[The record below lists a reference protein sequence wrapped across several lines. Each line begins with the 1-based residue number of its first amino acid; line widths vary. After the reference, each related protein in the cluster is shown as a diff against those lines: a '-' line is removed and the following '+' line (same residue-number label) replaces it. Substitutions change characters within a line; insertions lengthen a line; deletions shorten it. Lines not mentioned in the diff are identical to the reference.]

1 MSRASSA
8 HLQEDTW
15 PLTYLQIDGTICC
28 LCTTVSS
35 WRWAL
40 DARNM

>member
-1 MSRASSA
+1 
-8 HLQEDTW
+8 LYYQEHHALSNTW
-15 PLTYLQIDGTICC
+15 PLTYLQSDSTICC
-28 LCTTVSS
+28 IYTTVPS